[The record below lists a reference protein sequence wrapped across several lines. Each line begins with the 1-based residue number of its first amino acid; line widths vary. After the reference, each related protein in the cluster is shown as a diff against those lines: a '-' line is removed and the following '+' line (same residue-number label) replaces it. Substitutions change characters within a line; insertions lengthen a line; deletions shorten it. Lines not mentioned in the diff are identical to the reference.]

1 MLLRRT
7 PAEEKKDPYMRK
19 WQCKVCGF
27 IYDEAEGLPNDGIP
41 PGTLWEEIPQEWVC
55 PDCGAAKSEFE
66 MMEVEE

>member
-1 MLLRRT
+1 
-7 PAEEKKDPYMRK
+7 MRK

-27 IYDEAEGLPNDGIP
+27 IYDEATGLPDDGIP
-41 PGTLWEEIPQEWVC
+41 PGTLWEEIPEEWVC

>member
-1 MLLRRT
+1 
-7 PAEEKKDPYMRK
+7 MRK

-27 IYDEAEGLPNDGIP
+27 IYDETKGLPDDGIP
-41 PGTLWEEIPQEWVC
+41 PGTLWEEIPEEWVC